1 MPLTDAPKI
10 LHGRLD
16 HDDSYTLSRY
26 LDTGGYEGL
35 RAALQRTPEE
45 ILEEVKTSGLRGR
58 GGAGFG
64 TGQKWSFLPADVFPR
79 YLVVNGDESEPG
91 TFKDRQL
98 IEGIPHQIIEGAA
111 IAAYAMKANQAFV
124 YVRGEFAVGLER
136 MATAV
141 REAYEHGALGRDVL
155 GSGYQLD
162 IVVHPGAGAYICGEE
177 TAMLESLEGYRGMPR
192 IRPPFP
198 AVKGLYEKP
207 TVVNN
212 VETVANLPWIVL
224 NGGAAYA
231 DLGGGKSTGTRI
243 FSLSGH
249 VRRPGNYE
257 VELVKTTFR
266 DLFYDPALGGGL
278 QPGRELKAFVPGGA
292 SAPWMGPEH
301 VDCPLDMDEVQARG
315 SMLGSGAVVVM
326 DDTTC
331 PVRAALSIVKFFA
344 FESCGKCTPCREGTT
359 WLAKILR
366 RIEGG
371 SGREEDLELLLDV
384 SDNIAPGL
392 VWPPNQTTICAL
404 GPSVASPVYTSIGM
418 FRDDY
423 LTHIKDG
430 ACPYA

>member
-1 MPLTDAPKI
+1 MPLSDAPKI
-10 LHGRLD
+10 LHARLE
-16 HDDSYTLSRY
+16 HDDAHTLTRY
-26 LDTGGYEGL
+26 LETGGYEGL
-35 RAALQRTPEE
+35 RAAVRRTPEE
-45 ILEEVKTSGLRGR
+45 IVEEVKTSGLRGR

-64 TGQKWSFLPADVFPR
+64 TGAKWSFLPADTFPR

-98 IEGIPHQIIEGAA
+98 IERVPHQIVEGGA
-111 IAAYAMKANQAFV
+111 IAAYAMKANQVFI
-124 YVRGEFAVGLER
+124 YVRGEFAFGLER
-136 MATAV
+136 MTRAV
-141 REAYEHGALGRDVL
+141 HEAYEHGALGRDVF
-155 GSGYQLD
+155 GSGFTLD
-162 IVVHPGAGAYICGEE
+162 VVVHPGAGAYICGEE

-212 VETVANLPWIVL
+212 VETMANLPWIVL

-231 DLGGGKSTGTRI
+231 ALGGGKSTGTRI

-249 VRRPGNYE
+249 VRWPGNYE

-266 DLFYDPALGGGL
+266 DLFFDAKLGGGL
-278 QPGRELKAFVPGGA
+278 RPGRELKAFIPGGA
-292 SAPWMGPEH
+292 SAPWFGPEQL
-301 VDCPLDMDEVQARG
+301 DCPLDMDEVQARG

-359 WLAKILR
+359 WLTKILH
-366 RIEGG
+366 RIEAGQ
-371 SGREEDLELLLDV
+371 GREDDLDLLLDV

-404 GPSVASPVYTSIGM
+404 GPSAASPVYTSIAM

-423 LTHIKDG
+423 LTHIKEG
-430 ACPYA
+430 ACPHG